1 MSNVLL
7 KDISPIIRLFLQF
20 GFWTLPIIYF
30 PPSNWGNIL
39 QYHPLLPFLEI
50 FRAILL
56 PEYFIQLDY
65 MKIIIYFIISYVF
78 LKITSLKFKKMI
90 HYYSL
95 SNTNAVLLE
104 IQKIVRKKEK
114 LVEIYKLTQFR
125 DVSILFTAT
134 DKAEIQMI
142 HITNDMLPFYLP
154 NEIVN
159 ILEDSIDQY
168 DKDISSLN
176 QHLKNL

>member
-1 MSNVLL
+1 
-7 KDISPIIRLFLQF
+7 
-20 GFWTLPIIYF
+20 
-30 PPSNWGNIL
+30 
-39 QYHPLLPFLEI
+39 
-50 FRAILL
+50 
-56 PEYFIQLDY
+56 
-65 MKIIIYFIISYVF
+65 
-78 LKITSLKFKKMI
+78 MI

-114 LVEIYKLTQFR
+114 LVEIYKLTKLR
-125 DVSILFTAT
+125 DVVILFTANNG
-134 DKAEIQMI
+134 EISSVFD
-142 HITNDMLPFYLP
+142 ITNDMLPFHLQIV
-154 NEIVN
+154 IVN

>member
-1 MSNVLL
+1 
-7 KDISPIIRLFLQF
+7 
-20 GFWTLPIIYF
+20 
-30 PPSNWGNIL
+30 
-39 QYHPLLPFLEI
+39 
-50 FRAILL
+50 
-56 PEYFIQLDY
+56 
-65 MKIIIYFIISYVF
+65 
-78 LKITSLKFKKMI
+78 MI

-104 IQKIVRKKEK
+104 IKKIVRKKEK

-142 HITNDMLPFYLP
+142 HITNDMLPFHLP

>member
-1 MSNVLL
+1 MIN
-7 KDISPIIRLFLQF
+7 
-20 GFWTLPIIYF
+20 
-30 PPSNWGNIL
+30 
-39 QYHPLLPFLEI
+39 YH
-50 FRAILL
+50 
-56 PEYFIQLDY
+56 
-65 MKIIIYFIISYVF
+65 
-78 LKITSLKFKKMI
+78 
-90 HYYSL
+90 SL

-142 HITNDMLPFYLP
+142 HITNDMLPFHLP

>member
-1 MSNVLL
+1 
-7 KDISPIIRLFLQF
+7 
-20 GFWTLPIIYF
+20 
-30 PPSNWGNIL
+30 
-39 QYHPLLPFLEI
+39 
-50 FRAILL
+50 
-56 PEYFIQLDY
+56 
-65 MKIIIYFIISYVF
+65 
-78 LKITSLKFKKMI
+78 MI

-104 IQKIVRKKEK
+104 IQKIVHKKEK

-134 DKAEIQMI
+134 NKAEIQMI
-142 HITNDMLPFYLP
+142 HITNDMLPFHLP

>member
-1 MSNVLL
+1 
-7 KDISPIIRLFLQF
+7 
-20 GFWTLPIIYF
+20 
-30 PPSNWGNIL
+30 
-39 QYHPLLPFLEI
+39 
-50 FRAILL
+50 
-56 PEYFIQLDY
+56 
-65 MKIIIYFIISYVF
+65 
-78 LKITSLKFKKMI
+78 MI

-134 DKAEIQMI
+134 DKAKIQMI
-142 HITNDMLPFYLP
+142 HITNDMLPFHLP

>member
-1 MSNVLL
+1 
-7 KDISPIIRLFLQF
+7 
-20 GFWTLPIIYF
+20 
-30 PPSNWGNIL
+30 
-39 QYHPLLPFLEI
+39 
-50 FRAILL
+50 
-56 PEYFIQLDY
+56 
-65 MKIIIYFIISYVF
+65 
-78 LKITSLKFKKMI
+78 MI

-114 LVEIYKLTQFR
+114 LVEIYKLTQYR
-125 DVSILFTAT
+125 DVSIIFTAT
-134 DKAEIQMI
+134 DKADIQMI
-142 HITNDMLPFYLP
+142 HLTNDMLPFHLP

-159 ILEDSIDQY
+159 IIEDSIDQY

>member
-1 MSNVLL
+1 
-7 KDISPIIRLFLQF
+7 
-20 GFWTLPIIYF
+20 
-30 PPSNWGNIL
+30 
-39 QYHPLLPFLEI
+39 
-50 FRAILL
+50 
-56 PEYFIQLDY
+56 
-65 MKIIIYFIISYVF
+65 
-78 LKITSLKFKKMI
+78 MI

-134 DKAEIQMI
+134 NKAEVQMI
-142 HITNDMLPFYLP
+142 HITNDMLPFHLP